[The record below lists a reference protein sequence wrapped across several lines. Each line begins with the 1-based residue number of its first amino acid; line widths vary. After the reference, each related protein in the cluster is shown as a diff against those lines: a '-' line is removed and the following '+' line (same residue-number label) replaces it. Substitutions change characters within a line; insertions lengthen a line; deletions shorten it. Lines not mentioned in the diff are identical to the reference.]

1 MYFCAA
7 IVCRFI
13 LPQTA
18 QAFANYVYDKN
29 PLSTQTKE
37 NFLGNMIQ
45 GPSNQEL
52 DVSITGE
59 NVIQLAGVTATICI
73 VSIAVPAAYV
83 LRLTPRQILSRK
95 EG

>member
-1 MYFCAA
+1 MQMGQKGDQ
-7 IVCRFI
+7 
-13 LPQTA
+13 PNDNQN
-18 QAFANYVYDKN
+18 QSDSNQQKN
-29 PLSTQTKE
+29 NTQTKE
-37 NFLGNMIQ
+37 NFLGNMMQ
-45 GPSNQEL
+45 GPSNQEW

-59 NVIQLAGVTATICI
+59 NVIQLAGVTAAICI